1 MILQIFSFKNIP
13 SLFCWVTSILLT
25 SNAKLSFCIS
35 DPSSLDLLT
44 PPSPLWCIEY
54 YAWWRSSSGPEGRS
68 GDTIF
73 RPWLP
78 YKNTRWGINCQINC
92 AINNCCWTLE
102 EKQDLTLAWG
112 DQVDFLE
119 NMGLELI
126 GPELVLQVI
135 KARLLGTESQ
145 FYYLLPMG
153 P

>member
-1 MILQIFSFKNIP
+1 MVLQLFSCKNIP
-13 SLFCWVTSILLT
+13 SLFCWVTSILLA

-54 YAWWRSSSGPEGRS
+54 YTRWRPSSGPEGRR

-78 YKNTRWGINCQINC
+78 YNTRWGINCQINC
-92 AINNCCWTLE
+92 AINNCCGTLE

-112 DQVDFLE
+112 GQVGFLE
-119 NMGLELI
+119 NMGLKLV
-126 GPELVLQVI
+126 GPELVFQVI

-145 FYYLLPMG
+145 FYLLPVW
-153 P
+153 PW